1 MLRLGKIEREKMKRS
16 MPSEKIRRKFAREI
30 EEICGESLS
39 LCYQCGK
46 CSAGCPVAY
55 AMDYLPNQITR
66 FAQLGMISKVME
78 SSTIWICA
86 SCQTCSVRCPRGIDL
101 AKIMDALRILAKRE
115 GNVPKEQITPVFDAV
130 FLGTVEKHGRL
141 HELSLITKLNIA
153 SGRPFKDFSML
164 PAMIKRGKIRFRPEG
179 NNRGKEVRNL
189 MRKVEK
195 LEARR

>member
-1 MLRLGKIEREKMKRS
+1 MKCS
-16 MPSEKIRRKFAREI
+16 IASDKFRRKFAEQI
-30 EEICGESLS
+30 EEICGERIS

-66 FAQLGMISKVME
+66 FVQVGLMDKAMK

-115 GNVPKEQITPVFDAV
+115 GVIPKEQTAPLFDAV
-130 FLGTVEKHGRL
+130 FLGTVEKYGRL
-141 HELSLITKLNIA
+141 HELSLIAKLNIA
-153 SGRPFKDFSML
+153 SGRPFKDISML
-164 PAMIKRGKIRFRPEG
+164 PVMLKKGKIRLRSEG
-179 NNRGKEVRNL
+179 NNGGKEVRDL
-189 MRKVEK
+189 MRKVER
-195 LEARR
+195 LESRR

>member
-1 MLRLGKIEREKMKRS
+1 MKRS
-16 MPSEKIRRKFAREI
+16 IASDKFRRKFAKQI
-30 EEICGESLS
+30 EEICGERIS

-66 FAQLGMISKVME
+66 LAQLGLTDKVMK

-115 GNVPKEQITPVFDAV
+115 GIVPKEQISPLFDGV
-130 FLGTVEKHGRL
+130 FLGTIEKHSRL

-153 SGRPFKDFSML
+153 SGRPFKDFSLLPVML
-164 PAMIKRGKIRFRPEG
+164 KKGKIKFRPEG
-179 NNRGKEVRNL
+179 NNRRKEVSDL
-189 MRKVEK
+189 MRKVER
-195 LEARR
+195 LESRR

>member
-1 MLRLGKIEREKMKRS
+1 MKYS
-16 MPSEKIRRKFAREI
+16 IASDKFRRKFAEQI
-30 EEICGESLS
+30 EEICGERIS

-66 FAQLGMISKVME
+66 FVQLGLMDKAME

-115 GNVPKEQITPVFDAV
+115 GTVPKKQIPPLFDGI
-130 FLGTVEKHGRL
+130 FLGSIEKHGRL
-141 HELSLITKLNIA
+141 HEMSLITKLNIA
-153 SGRPFKDFSML
+153 SGRPFKDLSML
-164 PAMIKRGKIRFRPEG
+164 PGMLKRGKIRFRPER
-179 NNRGKEVRNL
+179 NNGGKEVRDL
-189 MRKVEK
+189 MRKVER
-195 LEARR
+195 LESRQ

>member
-1 MLRLGKIEREKMKRS
+1 MKHSLASDKFRRE
-16 MPSEKIRRKFAREI
+16 FARQI
-30 EEICGESLS
+30 EEICGERIS

-66 FAQLGMISKVME
+66 FAQLGLTDKVMK

-115 GNVPKEQITPVFDAV
+115 GKVPKEQIAPLFDAV
-130 FLGTVEKHGRL
+130 FLGTVEKRGRL

-153 SGRPFKDFSML
+153 SGRPFKDISLLPTML
-164 PAMIKRGKIRFRPEG
+164 KKGKIKFRAEKS
-179 NNRGKEVRNL
+179 NRGKEVRDL

-195 LEARR
+195 VESGQ

>member
-1 MLRLGKIEREKMKRS
+1 MRRLI
-16 MPSEKIRRKFAREI
+16 PSEKSRRKFAKQI

-46 CSAGCPVAY
+46 CSAGCPVAF

-66 FAQLGMISKVME
+66 FAQLGMISKVMK

-115 GNVPKEQITPVFDAV
+115 GKVPKEQIAPLFDAV
-130 FLGTVEKHGRL
+130 FLGTVEKRGRL

-153 SGRPFKDFSML
+153 SGRPFKDISLLPTML
-164 PAMIKRGKIRFRPEG
+164 KKGKIKFRAEKS
-179 NNRGKEVRNL
+179 NRGKEVRDS
-189 MRKVEK
+189 MRKVER

>member
-1 MLRLGKIEREKMKRS
+1 MKCS
-16 MPSEKIRRKFAREI
+16 IASDKFRRKFAEQI
-30 EEICGESLS
+30 EEICGERIS

-66 FAQLGMISKVME
+66 FVQVGLMDKAMK

-115 GNVPKEQITPVFDAV
+115 GTVPKKQIPPLFDGI
-130 FLGTVEKHGRL
+130 FLGSIEKHGRL
-141 HELSLITKLNIA
+141 HEMGLIAKLNIA
-153 SGRPFKDFSML
+153 SGRPFKDVFLLPIML
-164 PAMIKRGKIRFRPEG
+164 KKGKIRFRPEG
-179 NNRGKEVRNL
+179 NNGGKEVRDL
-189 MRKVEK
+189 MRKVER
-195 LEARR
+195 LESRQ